1 MRARRSAQESGNHA
15 VRTTSGRN
23 PFAAKTVGPM
33 NITMTMSCV
42 TRNGGSD
49 CVGASAFRDGTFWKS
64 CALKTKT
71 LR

>member
-1 MRARRSAQESGNHA
+1 MMPCGLHPGGILLRENGQ
-15 VRTTSGRN
+15 
-23 PFAAKTVGPM
+23 P
-33 NITMTMSCV
+33 ITMTMSCV

-64 CALKTKT
+64 CAIKTKT